1 MELAEKSSKSSWS
14 RVCLQLIISQ
24 LTTQTCRA
32 FDIKNCA
39 PNLNAHSM
47 KKWSFIDI
55 MTSLNTAFWNLS
67 YSTKK
72 HFGQNPPHTVLPNRM
87 LDDIFRNA
95 YICEENCTWR
105 SWTEKVKSS
114 QHEKQNFKTKIKKKI
129 SKVYFLN
136 CELLCVKQWSSHK
149 GPRFQPCSKV
159 WGNTWASIRSVIKFY
174 DYNHAQI
181 HHFTAQFPVSDT

>member
-1 MELAEKSSKSSWS
+1 MSCLWHKKLRAKFKRPLNEEMIFYRYHDLIEHSILKS
-14 RVCLQLIISQ
+14 I
-24 LTTQTCRA
+24 
-32 FDIKNCA
+32 
-39 PNLNAHSM
+39 
-47 KKWSFIDI
+47 
-55 MTSLNTAFWNLS
+55 

-136 CELLCVKQWSSHK
+136 CELLCAKQRSSHK
-149 GPRFQPCSKV
+149 CSRFQAWSKM

>member
-1 MELAEKSSKSSWS
+1 MSCLWHKKLRAKFKRPLNEEMIFYRYHDLIEHSILKS
-14 RVCLQLIISQ
+14 I
-24 LTTQTCRA
+24 
-32 FDIKNCA
+32 
-39 PNLNAHSM
+39 
-47 KKWSFIDI
+47 
-55 MTSLNTAFWNLS
+55 

-105 SWTEKVKSS
+105 SWTEKG
-114 QHEKQNFKTKIKKKI
+114 KIFSTWEAILRIKRFQITAKF
-129 SKVYFLN
+129 VNY
-136 CELLCVKQWSSHK
+136 CVKQRSRLK
-149 GPRFQPCSKV
+149 IPRFQACSKM